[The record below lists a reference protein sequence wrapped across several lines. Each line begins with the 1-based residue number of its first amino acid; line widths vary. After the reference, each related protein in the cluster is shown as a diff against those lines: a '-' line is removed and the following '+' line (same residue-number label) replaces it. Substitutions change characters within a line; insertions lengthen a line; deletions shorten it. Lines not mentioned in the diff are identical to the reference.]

1 MNGKIKILDES
12 VANIIAAGEVVENP
26 ASMIKELIENSL
38 DAGADSIMLEVEKG
52 GRYVKISDNGSG
64 MGKDDLYLS
73 IERHATSKIVT
84 KEDIF
89 NLKTLGF
96 RGEALASIAAVSK
109 LTISSKIEEESVG
122 NSIFVSAGSIRK
134 TGEISRNRGTE
145 IEVVDLFKNTPARLK
160 FLRTEAT
167 EYGKI
172 KDIVLREAL
181 GNAKTAFTLKI
192 NGKESMKTSGKGL
205 ESCIMELFG
214 KNVLKNMIKTDIGYL
229 GNQEIMKST
238 KEFIFTYFNGRY
250 AKSQVAESAVIDG
263 YYTKTEKGKYPF
275 AIIFIDIPTGEIDVN
290 VHPSKK
296 IVKFSNGTKVYDMIK
311 NSINESFAEK
321 EMEFMPLIQI
331 EEEIKIENREENI
344 ENKVYSFKA
353 EMENGEKVKLFE
365 TKEPSVNYIR
375 NYEKEPYKIENRED
389 INNMEENRE
398 IIKNKEEKIEEKRDL
413 IRNRKV
419 IGQIRNMY
427 IMCEGSEGIEIYD
440 QHIVHERIL
449 YEELKE
455 KFYGNGI
462 AVQTLLFPF
471 KMDIDEREKG
481 IIFENIDIFNKFGFD
496 IEEFGERD
504 IVVRAVPH
512 FDFRKKIEEVL
523 KELIADIVSG
533 SDMADIREQII
544 VSMSCKGAVKAG
556 EYLTQQEM
564 EILIEKLIKIG
575 KYTCPHGRPIIL
587 KLSFDEMD
595 KKFGRK

>member
-38 DAGADSIMLEVEKG
+38 DAGADSIMIEVEKG

-64 MGKDDLYLS
+64 MAKDDLYLS
-73 IERHATSKIVT
+73 IERHATSKIAT

-109 LTISSKIEEESVG
+109 LTISSKTEEESVG
-122 NSIFVSAGSIRK
+122 NSIFVSAGNIRK

>member
-1 MNGKIKILDES
+1 MNGRIKILDES

-38 DAGADSIMLEVEKG
+38 DAGADSIMIEVEKG
-52 GRYVKISDNGSG
+52 GRYVKISDNGCG
-64 MGKDDLYLS
+64 MEKDDLYLS
-73 IERHATSKIVT
+73 IERHATSKIST

-89 NLKTLGF
+89 NLRTLGF
-96 RGEALASIAAVSK
+96 RGEALASISAVSK
-109 LTISSKIEEESVG
+109 LTISSRTEYESVG
-122 NSIFVSAGSIRK
+122 NFIFVSAGSIRK

-145 IEVVDLFKNTPARLK
+145 IEVRDLFANTPARLK

-181 GNAKTAFTLKI
+181 GNPKTSFTLKI
-192 NGKESMKTSGKGL
+192 NGKESMKTSGNGI
-205 ESCIMELFG
+205 ESSIMELFG
-214 KNVLKNMIKTDIGYL
+214 RTVLKNMIKTDLGYL

-250 AKSQVAESAVIDG
+250 AKSQIAENAVIDG
-263 YYTKTEKGKYPF
+263 YYTKTAKGKYPF
-275 AIIFIDIPTGEIDVN
+275 VILFIDIPNGEIDVN

-311 NSINESFAEK
+311 NSIDESFIEK
-321 EMEFMPLIQI
+321 EMEFMPVLNGV
-331 EEEIKIENREENI
+331 ENSN
-344 ENKVYSFKA
+344 ENKVESEHKVHSFK
-353 EMENGEKVKLFE
+353 EEIQKQDSVKLFE
-365 TKEPSVNYIR
+365 AKEPEVSYRKSEEERVFPKVEIR
-375 NYEKEPYKIENRED
+375 
-389 INNMEENRE
+389 
-398 IIKNKEEKIEEKRDL
+398 EEKIREYKESEISKKETFEKVETREVRL
-413 IRNRKV
+413 
-419 IGQIRNMY
+419 IGQMRNMY
-427 IMCEGSEGIEIYD
+427 IVCEGRDGMEVYD

-455 KFYGNGI
+455 KFYGSGI

-471 KMDIDEREKG
+471 KMEIDEREKG

-504 IVVRAVPH
+504 IVVRTVPH
-512 FDFRKKIEEVL
+512 FDFRKKIEDVL
-523 KELIADIVSG
+523 KELIVDIVAG
-533 SDMADIREQII
+533 SDMSDIREKII

-556 EYLTQQEM
+556 EYLTQDEM

>member
-38 DAGADSIMLEVEKG
+38 DAGADSIMIEVEKG

>member
-1 MNGKIKILDES
+1 M
-12 VANIIAAGEVVENP
+12 
-26 ASMIKELIENSL
+26 
-38 DAGADSIMLEVEKG
+38 
-52 GRYVKISDNGSG
+52 
-64 MGKDDLYLS
+64 
-73 IERHATSKIVT
+73 
-84 KEDIF
+84 
-89 NLKTLGF
+89 
-96 RGEALASIAAVSK
+96 
-109 LTISSKIEEESVG
+109 
-122 NSIFVSAGSIRK
+122 
-134 TGEISRNRGTE
+134 
-145 IEVVDLFKNTPARLK
+145 
-160 FLRTEAT
+160 
-167 EYGKI
+167 
-172 KDIVLREAL
+172 
-181 GNAKTAFTLKI
+181 
-192 NGKESMKTSGKGL
+192 
-205 ESCIMELFG
+205 
-214 KNVLKNMIKTDIGYL
+214 
-229 GNQEIMKST
+229 
-238 KEFIFTYFNGRY
+238 
-250 AKSQVAESAVIDG
+250 
-263 YYTKTEKGKYPF
+263 
-275 AIIFIDIPTGEIDVN
+275 
-290 VHPSKK
+290 
-296 IVKFSNGTKVYDMIK
+296 
-311 NSINESFAEK
+311 
-321 EMEFMPLIQI
+321 
-331 EEEIKIENREENI
+331 
-344 ENKVYSFKA
+344 
-353 EMENGEKVKLFE
+353 
-365 TKEPSVNYIR
+365 
-375 NYEKEPYKIENRED
+375 
-389 INNMEENRE
+389 
-398 IIKNKEEKIEEKRDL
+398 

>member
-109 LTISSKIEEESVG
+109 LTISSKTEEESVG

-344 ENKVYSFKA
+344 ENKVYTFKA

>member
-38 DAGADSIMLEVEKG
+38 DAGADSIMIEVEKG

-64 MGKDDLYLS
+64 MKKDDLYLS
-73 IERHATSKIVT
+73 IERHATSKIST

-109 LTISSKIEEESVG
+109 LTISSKTEEESVG
-122 NSIFVSAGSIRK
+122 NSIFVAAGSIKK

-160 FLRTEAT
+160 FLRTEVT

-205 ESCIMELFG
+205 DSCIMELFG

-238 KEFIFTYFNGRY
+238 REFIFTYFNGRY

-311 NSINESFAEK
+311 NSINKSFAEK

-331 EEEIKIENREENI
+331 EEKIKIENREENI
-344 ENKVYSFKA
+344 ENKVYNFKA
-353 EMENGEKVKLFE
+353 EMESGEKVKLFE

-375 NYEKEPYKIENRED
+375 NYEKEPYKIEKRED
-389 INNMEENRE
+389 INDFEENRE
-398 IIKNKEEKIEEKRDL
+398 VIKNNKEKIEENRDM

-481 IIFENIDIFNKFGFD
+481 IIFENIDIFKKFGFD
-496 IEEFGERD
+496 IEEFGDRD
-504 IVVRAVPH
+504 IVVRAVPY
-512 FDFRKKIEEVL
+512 FDFRKKIEDVL
-523 KELIADIVSG
+523 KELIVDIVAG
-533 SDMADIREQII
+533 SDMTDIRERII

-564 EILIEKLIKIG
+564 EILIEKLIKTG